1 MFVFFIHVMLDK
13 TYIYLFLDLYTHIE
27 FIHGEVHFNSCSE
40 PIPFWPLQSTE
51 ELINLK
57 EVKDHVYTYFSGLT
71 TGQFLCIVKTAQNF
85 EAYGLCVNGKST
97 WYNILTEWMSHFNKT
112 DVDCKALRALY
123 NRRLARF
130 KEIQKRCN
138 VRGNLQMKSTMIEF
152 LNSAVCLPKRKM
164 STSAANVVTE
174 AHQIPSTVVS
184 KLDSQQFITLNSLIK
199 VKQTTSK
206 SLKKQNSIIKKQTE
220 KIKEVSKENDDLKIT
235 LMSTDREHKI
245 LKDIS
250 GNEIALKNEN
260 DKLKKRNT
268 DLFKKAKKAGDLERK
283 SKFQE
288 RKIIN
293 MTKELKHLTDV
304 ASSAVCQVNE
314 TDRPDSEKQS
324 LQNKL
329 CTLRNELKSAKK
341 KVQRRENNIS
351 KLHDKISCVRDKL
364 DTDKKAIELYYT
376 GIVDS
381 LKNQHELSIEKVEAE
396 LASLKELETK
406 TNGKYQ
412 AEIRLM
418 YYDLLTK
425 GVSANTVQ
433 NVVKTVL
440 EHTTNYDVSTLKLP
454 SRTSAQRMVSE
465 ADHLLLFALHMKWQR
480 AIHHLH
486 TSRME
491 LPNT

>member
-164 STSAANVVTE
+164 STSAANGATE

-314 TDRPDSEKQS
+314 TDRLDSEKQS
-324 LQNKL
+324 LQNKFKPIVGNIYLIFLQNSIPTIASRDMVLLFLEDIRDAKEIPILNRLEQAVQQGYLDPNVQAEEAAFALLYFEL
-329 CTLRNELKSAKK
+329 CTTIK
-341 KVQRRENNIS
+341 QS
-351 KLHDKISCVRDKL
+351 KDR
-364 DTDKKAIELYYT
+364 
-376 GIVDS
+376 
-381 LKNQHELSIEKVEAE
+381 
-396 LASLKELETK
+396 
-406 TNGKYQ
+406 
-412 AEIRLM
+412 
-418 YYDLLTK
+418 
-425 GVSANTVQ
+425 
-433 NVVKTVL
+433 
-440 EHTTNYDVSTLKLP
+440 
-454 SRTSAQRMVSE
+454 
-465 ADHLLLFALHMKWQR
+465 
-480 AIHHLH
+480 
-486 TSRME
+486 
-491 LPNT
+491 